1 MILLLERM
9 SRRYAANV
17 RRRDVDP
24 IKVLPDPIKV
34 IRRRVLS
41 VCGEATISAMTTLSD
56 LARLIER
63 HWFVHGRETPIP
75 GLLITRAEE
84 STGIIRTVYRPSFCL
99 VVQGA
104 KMSML
109 GPTPYHYAEGQC
121 LLASVDLPVTSRI
134 VRASADV
141 PYLALSLAIEPVTVA
156 ELVAEQVSV
165 PGPAAAFNALATSD
179 HDPALRDPL
188 RRLLELLE
196 HPADQA
202 VLAPLIRREIVWRL
216 LGGTLGP
223 ALRQMGL
230 VDTHAARIGR
240 ATAFIRDHYA
250 ETLRVADLAALAG
263 MSVPG
268 FHRHFKAVTTM
279 TPVQFQKQVRLQ
291 EARRR
296 LVAAEEVARVGF
308 AIGYESLS
316 QFSRDYRRLFG
327 APPGRDAAAM
337 RAQLVPEPVLP

>member
-1 MILLLERM
+1 
-9 SRRYAANV
+9 
-17 RRRDVDP
+17 
-24 IKVLPDPIKV
+24 
-34 IRRRVLS
+34 
-41 VCGEATISAMTTLSD
+41 MTTLSD

-84 STGIIRTVYRPSFCL
+84 PTRIIRSVYRPSFCL

-104 KMSML
+104 KTSML
-109 GPTPYHYAEGQC
+109 GPTPYHYAAGQC

-134 VRASADV
+134 VRASAAE
-141 PYLALSLAIEPVTVA
+141 PYLALSLAIEPAMVA
-156 ELVAEQVSV
+156 ELLAGQAAM
-165 PGPAAAFNALATSD
+165 PGAPSAFAALSTGD

-188 RRLLELLE
+188 KRLLDLLDM
-196 HPADQA
+196 PADQA

-216 LGGTLGP
+216 LGGALGP
-223 ALRQMGL
+223 SLRQMGL
-230 VDTHAARIGR
+230 AGTHAARVGR
-240 ATAFIRDHYA
+240 ATAHIRDHFA
-250 ETLRVADLAALAG
+250 ETLRVAELAALAG

-296 LVAAEEVARVGF
+296 LIAAEDVARVGF

-327 APPGRDAAAM
+327 APPGRDAAAL
-337 RAQLVPEPVLP
+337 RAQLVPEPALP